1 MCFHSKQSKS
11 AQELENRFKI
21 PVKKTLVLKPSEY
34 NGFEHPMTP
43 VISSAEPNIIQLF
56 QWGLIPSW
64 AKDTSIQKNTLNA
77 KSETL
82 HEKPAFKNVQHQRC
96 LVIADAFYEW
106 QWLDSKG
113 KEKQKYELTMPSN
126 ELFAFAGIWS
136 DWINPVTH
144 EKRSTYAILT
154 AEANELMQKIH
165 NTKKR
170 MPLIVAREHEDA
182 WLKTG
187 ISKFDNDKLIANKTG
202 EIFSKLFDSLF

>member
-1 MCFHSKQSKS
+1 
-11 AQELENRFKI
+11 
-21 PVKKTLVLKPSEY
+21 
-34 NGFEHPMTP
+34 
-43 VISSAEPNIIQLF
+43 
-56 QWGLIPSW
+56 
-64 AKDTSIQKNTLNA
+64 LNA

-113 KEKQKYELTMPSN
+113 KEKQKYELTMPPN

-202 EIFSKLFDSLF
+202 EIFGNLFDSLF